1 MAGRRLPP
9 IVEAAVLVEGDC
21 DDTVPCETP
30 SRMTFAEAS
39 KSVFRAGD
47 QLGSAMNGA
56 PLVVPI
62 PTEKTGPAASE
73 SRRQT

>member
-1 MAGRRLPP
+1 
-9 IVEAAVLVEGDC
+9 
-21 DDTVPCETP
+21 
-30 SRMTFAEAS
+30 MTFAEAS